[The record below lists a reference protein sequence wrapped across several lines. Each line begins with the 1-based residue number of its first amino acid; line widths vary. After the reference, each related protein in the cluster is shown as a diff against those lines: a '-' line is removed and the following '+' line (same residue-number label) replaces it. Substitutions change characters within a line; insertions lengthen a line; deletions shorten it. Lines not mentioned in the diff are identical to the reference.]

1 MASTR
6 PAAKS
11 AAKAVAKPAT
21 KPAAKPAAKRP
32 AAKAPAASKAPRR
45 STTRATVE
53 EAIAEL
59 QAGRSIII
67 TDDEDRENEGDVMIA
82 AQFCTPEV
90 ITFFARYA
98 KGLICAPLT
107 EARADALD
115 LPPMT
120 QHNTAPLGTAFTV
133 TVEAAVGVTTGI
145 SAADR
150 ATTVQRLADPDSTA
164 TDFTRPGHIFPLR
177 ARDGGV
183 LVRAGQTEASV
194 DLCRLAGLEPVAV
207 ICEVMKD
214 DGTMARMPDLERFAK
229 RHTLKIITV
238 ADLIAYRMAH
248 ERLVERVEDEA
259 VLPTSYGEFRAIGYR
274 TLIDTREHVALV
286 MGDVTTDEPVLVRV
300 HDKCVTGDV
309 FQSLRCD
316 CGEQLDAAMRLV
328 TAAGRGVIVYMDQE
342 GRGIGLHNKLRA
354 YKLQEQGL
362 DTVEANVA
370 LGLPA
375 ESREYGIGAQILVD
389 LGVRQMRLMTNNPV
403 KIQEL
408 DQFGALRG
416 AGLDGYGLAVVER
429 VPLEVPANAHNVRYL
444 ATKRDKMGHFLDQ
457 PMPGRGT
464 DSRK

>member
-1 MASTR
+1 MAEKTAR
-6 PAAKS
+6 TAA
-11 AAKAVAKPAT
+11 AKPAT
-21 KPAAKPAAKRP
+21 T
-32 AAKAPAASKAPRR
+32 KARTPRR
-45 STTRATVE
+45 SPMRATID
-53 EAIAEL
+53 EAIEEL
-59 QAGRSIII
+59 RAGHSVIIV
-67 TDDEDRENEGDVMIA
+67 DDEDRENEGDVVIA

-90 ITFFARYA
+90 VNFYARYA
-98 KGLICAPLT
+98 KGLICVPLT
-107 EARADALD
+107 EARAEALD

-120 QHNTAPLGTAFTV
+120 SHNTAPLGTAFTI
-133 TVEAAVGVTTGI
+133 TVEAAEGVTTGI

-150 ATTVQRLADPDSTA
+150 ARTIQKLADPKA
-164 TDFTRPGHIFPLR
+164 GPLDFTRPGHIFPLR

-194 DLCRLAGLEPVAV
+194 DLCRLAGLEEVAV
-207 ICEVMKD
+207 VCEIMKD
-214 DGTMARMPDLERFAK
+214 DGTMARMPDLEKFARK
-229 RHTLKIITV
+229 HTLKIITV

-248 ERLVERVEDEA
+248 ERLVERVEEEA
-259 VLPTSYGEFRAIGYR
+259 ALPTTYGEFRAIGYR

-300 HDKCVTGDV
+300 HDRCVTGDV

-328 TAAGRGVIVYMDQE
+328 AEAGRGVIVYMDQE

-375 ESREYGIGAQILVD
+375 ENREYGIGAQILVD

-408 DQFGALRG
+408 DTFGALRG

-444 ATKRDKMGHFLDQ
+444 ATKRDKMGHYLDQ
-457 PMPGRGT
+457 PMPGMGR
-464 DSRK
+464 